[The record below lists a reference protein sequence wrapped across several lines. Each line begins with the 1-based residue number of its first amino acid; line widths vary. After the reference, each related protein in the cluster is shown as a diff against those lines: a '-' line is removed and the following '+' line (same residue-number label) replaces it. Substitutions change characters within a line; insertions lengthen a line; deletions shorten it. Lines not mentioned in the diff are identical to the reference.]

1 MIRRMLILIIALVLC
16 YIVWWIGPLIAIGPY
31 FPLGVW
37 VRKIII
43 ALILFWALW
52 PFVAIFFSWIFV
64 MPVRH
69 FPSAR
74 KTVQLDR
81 VSARFHDAML
91 TLQHADLSSQKT
103 RWQRWRQRRKRQY
116 IDAKP
121 WFLVMGP
128 PGCGKTSI
136 VYESS
141 EVPTLRTVWFS
152 ADHGYWTDAGL

>member
-1 MIRRMLILIIALVLC
+1 
-16 YIVWWIGPLIAIGPY
+16 
-31 FPLGVW
+31 
-37 VRKIII
+37 
-43 ALILFWALW
+43 
-52 PFVAIFFSWIFV
+52 

-128 PGCGKTSI
+128 P
-136 VYESS
+136 
-141 EVPTLRTVWFS
+141 
-152 ADHGYWTDAGL
+152 DAVKRR